1 MNAEGLLV
9 DENDQQW
16 RLSADRV
23 FTSPSMAADSVLGR
37 SANGRTEWKT
47 ADGTTLK
54 EIQEQ
59 ALTDD

>member
-1 MNAEGLLV
+1 MHEEGLLI

-16 RLSADRV
+16 RLPADHL
-23 FTSPSMAADSVLGR
+23 FSSPSMAADIVLGR

-47 ADGTTLK
+47 ADGITLK

-59 ALTDD
+59 ALTDE